1 MDQVFKN
8 NLVLILIWYLQCYS
22 FSPIVQK
29 NKGIFQVFVVGDA
42 YYWTEI
48 SRDQKLLLIFFPV
61 GNLQKK
67 TKKPS
72 AKVFCS
78 KKNLWRLG
86 IILGKIKAYE
96 IWPAPSLNWNCNNGD
111 KEHLF
116 RLDFSN
122 LLHIWFIL
130 LRENLFRTHK
140 SLSF

>member
-78 KKNLWRLG
+78 KKTLKIGYYFEKNQSLWDL
-86 IILGKIKAYE
+86 AS
-96 IWPAPSLNWNCNNGD
+96 P
-111 KEHLF
+111 
-116 RLDFSN
+116 
-122 LLHIWFIL
+122 
-130 LRENLFRTHK
+130 
-140 SLSF
+140 LSQLKL